1 IITGASEMWDNI
13 TNKAAESWDNVKKD
27 AGEKWNSVTM
37 MFKNAWQKSIDT
49 VVGWFNSLIPSW
61 IRDLFSDGAKAE
73 VKLSGEALT
82 IPVSSHVSPQR
93 LGYGGRPIFA
103 PNQNMTQ
110 TNNFNIQSSANPS
123 GVANAVSDK
132 LSRGSSTSF
141 GMGAIEYAG

>member
-1 IITGASEMWDNI
+1 MWDNI

-93 LGYGGRPIFA
+93 LGYGGRPILHL
-103 PNQNMTQ
+103 
-110 TNNFNIQSSANPS
+110 I
-123 GVANAVSDK
+123 
-132 LSRGSSTSF
+132 R
-141 GMGAIEYAG
+141 I